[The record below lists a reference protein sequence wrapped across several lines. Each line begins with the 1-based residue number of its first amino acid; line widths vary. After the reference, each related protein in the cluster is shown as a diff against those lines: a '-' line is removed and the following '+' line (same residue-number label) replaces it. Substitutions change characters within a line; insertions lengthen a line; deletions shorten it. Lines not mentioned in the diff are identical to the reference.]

1 MTKLFPKTLCLLAIL
16 GISGLQA
23 SVNKTVSAENS
34 GKVVTTTGID
44 IKNRNVYTVLKRY
57 FDFQGV
63 PLIIPP
69 QGDLRILE
77 YEVDAPALDHIRGV
91 IGLDTGAGMFPRNKA
106 FTALMNFIG
115 ENIFITLDGLHVNS
129 LSQCAEAFEQHKNK
143 WIFYLIKGEEDKG
156 RIARVGETKYNH
168 EDRYALLLESISK
181 KTSKELTMW
190 AAFEQAYPEEAEAVQ
205 KETAGIAKNFI
216 LCLQGF

>member
-1 MTKLFPKTLCLLAIL
+1 M
-16 GISGLQA
+16 
-23 SVNKTVSAENS
+23 V
-34 GKVVTTTGID
+34 
-44 IKNRNVYTVLKRY
+44 
-57 FDFQGV
+57 
-63 PLIIPP
+63 IPS

-106 FTALMNFIG
+106 FTTLMNFIG
-115 ENIFITLDGLHVNS
+115 ENIFITVDDLQVHS

-143 WIFYLIKGEEDKG
+143 LIFDLVKEQENG
-156 RIARVGETKYNH
+156 RIAHVGETKYNR
-168 EDRYALLLESISK
+168 EGRYVLLLESLSK

-190 AAFEQAYPEEAEAVQ
+190 ASFEQARPEEAESVQ

-216 LCLQGF
+216 LYLQDF